1 MEPLPRMD
9 NVTVRSKGAR
19 HPRASLQLSRRP
31 TLEEAFEAVK
41 RGVRHRVSFSD
52 EMAQTGEA
60 MERALTYMKVGM
72 PTPAQSHFPSSGQPA
87 DATCYE
93 RARDWALALFSH
105 PCVQRGFLVIALVT
119 AFLIVAFGLLI
130 AWVCLGLFAGVDNGW
145 TAMDADC
152 LELAARYALIASD
165 CLVLPSIA

>member
-1 MEPLPRMD
+1 MEPLPIMD

-19 HPRASLQLSRRP
+19 HPRASLQLSR
-31 TLEEAFEAVK
+31 LDEAFETVK
-41 RGVRHRVSFSD
+41 RRVRFSD
-52 EMAQTGEA
+52 EMVQTGEA
-60 MERALTYMKVGM
+60 MERALTYINVGM
-72 PTPAQSHFPSSGQPA
+72 PTPAQAHFPSSGQPA

-105 PCVQRGFLVIALVT
+105 PCVQRAFLVIALVT

-152 LELAARYALIASD
+152 LELAARYR
-165 CLVLPSIA
+165 